1 MSKKLEK
8 PFVYKREYDLTG
20 YDVDILQKYQLEQAI
35 YIYVGS
41 SCAYNIKARS
51 SKWRYH
57 IKTNNSSICH
67 TIRNFIH
74 NLELFYKRELRF
86 SDNIID
92 DKLYYSNVVE
102 FEEFETL
109 EKAREIESSLI
120 GQYQFLDSVNHMLK
134 QKIILLSNNDSMLHM
149 VKSGSKAALKI
160 KNKYIEKHKN
170 KPIMRYHINY
180 QFNTD
185 GSFKSI
191 TQEFEPILE
200 LNKKNTL
207 SRPSRVF
214 SK

>member
-1 MSKKLEK
+1 MNKKVEK
-8 PFVYKREYDLTG
+8 PFVYKREYDLTK
-20 YDVDILQKYQLEQAI
+20 YDTKVLQKYNLEQAI

-41 SCAYNIKARS
+41 SCAYNMRARS

-57 IKTNNSSICH
+57 IRKNNGSICY

-74 NLELFYKRELRF
+74 NLELFYKRELELP
-86 SDNIID
+86 DNIID

-109 EKAREIESSLI
+109 EKAREIESTIIS
-120 GQYQFLDSVNHMLK
+120 QYQFLDSVNYMLK
-134 QKIILLSNNDSMLHM
+134 QKIILLSNNDSALCM
-149 VKSGSKAALKI
+149 VKNGNQVSLKI

-170 KPIMRYHINY
+170 KPIMRYHINC

-185 GSFKSI
+185 GSVKSI

-214 SK
+214 LK

>member
-1 MSKKLEK
+1 MNKKVEK
-8 PFVYKREYDLTG
+8 PFVYKREYDLTK
-20 YDVDILQKYQLEQAI
+20 YDTKVLQKYNLEQAI

-41 SCAYNIKARS
+41 SCAYNMRARS

-57 IKTNNSSICH
+57 IRKNNGSICY

-74 NLELFYKRELRF
+74 NLELFYKRELELP
-86 SDNIID
+86 DNIID

-109 EKAREIESSLI
+109 EKAREIESTIIS
-120 GQYQFLDSVNHMLK
+120 QYQFLDSINHMLK
-134 QKIILLSNNDSMLHM
+134 QKIILLSNKDSVLNIT
-149 VKSGSKAALKI
+149 KNGNTNYLKV

-170 KPIMRYHINY
+170 KPIMRYHIDC

-185 GSFKSI
+185 GSVKSI

-200 LNKKNTL
+200 LSNKKIL
-207 SRPSRVF
+207 
-214 SK
+214 

>member
-109 EKAREIESSLI
+109 EKARDIESVLI

-134 QKIILLSNNDSMLHM
+134 QKIILLSNNDSMSHM
-149 VKSGSKAALKI
+149 VKSGSKASLKI

>member
-51 SKWRYH
+51 SKWRHH
-57 IKTNNSSICH
+57 IN
-67 TIRNFIH
+67 
-74 NLELFYKRELRF
+74 
-86 SDNIID
+86 
-92 DKLYYSNVVE
+92 
-102 FEEFETL
+102 
-109 EKAREIESSLI
+109 I
-120 GQYQFLDSVNHMLK
+120 GQYQFLDSVNYMLK
-134 QKIILLSNNDSMLHM
+134 QKIILLSNNDSALRM
-149 VKSGSKAALKI
+149 VKNGSQVSLKI

-170 KPIMRYHINY
+170 KPIMRYHINC

-185 GSFKSI
+185 GSVKSI

-200 LNKKNTL
+200 LSNKKNTL

>member
-109 EKAREIESSLI
+109 EKARDIESALI

-149 VKSGSKAALKI
+149 VKSGSKASLKI

>member
-74 NLELFYKRELRF
+74 NLELFYKKELKL

-109 EKAREIESSLI
+109 EKARAIESAII

-134 QKIILLSNNDSMLHM
+134 QKIILLSNNDSVLNIT
-149 VKSGSKAALKI
+149 KNGNTNYLKV
-160 KNKYIEKHKN
+160 KNKYIEKYKN
-170 KPIMRYHINY
+170 KPIMKYHINY

-185 GSFKSI
+185 GSIKNI
-191 TQEFEPILE
+191 TQEFESILE
-200 LNKKNTL
+200 LSNKKY
-207 SRPSRVF
+207 SKPSKAEYLV
-214 SK
+214 